1 MHMIYKISL
10 SILFIS
16 LTLLTNAQSSKKH
29 LTAQNAQQSAKQESD
44 SLSIKLKLSSPQK
57 KSIDSLERIFLEQR
71 VALGNQLTAE
81 ERVSAIGKVQQ
92 EKARQL
98 QRVLSAEQYRQYL
111 QLIEERK
118 KLVESKQ
125 KELRERNKNQ

>member
-1 MHMIYKISL
+1 MILKISL

-16 LTLLTNAQSSKKH
+16 LTSLIYAQSSKKH
-29 LTAQNAQQSAKQESD
+29 LTGQNVQQIAKRQSD
-44 SLSIKLKLSSPQK
+44 TLSVKLNLTATQK
-57 KSIDSLERIFLEQR
+57 QSIDSLEQIFLEQR
-71 VALGNQLTAE
+71 AALPNQLTAE
-81 ERVSAIGKVQQ
+81 ERVSAIGKIQQ

-98 QRVLSAEQYRQYL
+98 QRVLSAEQNQQYL

-125 KELRERNKNQ
+125 KQLRERNNNQ

>member
-1 MHMIYKISL
+1 MIYKISL